1 MRWLKLHRV
10 EGRGTSRMD
19 GTATDRVSRI
29 TGALLGLAVG
39 DALGWPSL
47 YHRSYQLPF
56 WTRRIRRELDAEQE
70 SSNATR
76 PPVPFSLNQPV
87 APLAIGPSDDAE
99 WAAFTAT
106 LLIRTE
112 GRMESDELA
121 SAWMDLAASDQ
132 PVRGPIS
139 VQGALHNLRQGLLP
153 PESGHDNAHYMDDA
167 AAVRAIP
174 IGACCAG
181 DPEKAAL
188 LAERDASVTNALDGL
203 WAARAMAA
211 AIAVACGGGG
221 AQAAVDAAI
230 QQLPADSWIART
242 TEQAMALCDEP
253 NSLFGLIPLLSDK
266 IINRIYSYGSL
277 APETVA
283 LTLAL
288 VHRTRGNFVPSVL
301 AAAVLTRTADSLPAL
316 VGGLCGALMGEVA
329 VEPSWRERCR
339 TLAGICL
346 PHLAGTDL
354 VSLAV
359 QLAAV

>member
-1 MRWLKLHRV
+1 
-10 EGRGTSRMD
+10 MD
-19 GTATDRVSRI
+19 GTPNSRVSRI

-70 SSNATR
+70 STNATR

-87 APLAIGPSDDAE
+87 EPLALGPSDDAE

-106 LLIRTE
+106 LLVRTE
-112 GRMESDELA
+112 GRLEPDA
-121 SAWMDLAASDQ
+121 VAGAWQELAASEQ

-139 VQGALHNLRQGLLP
+139 VQGALHNLRRGVLP
-153 PESGHDNAHYMDDA
+153 PQSGHDNAHYMDDA
-167 AAVRAIP
+167 AAIRAIP

-188 LAERDASVTNALDGL
+188 LAERDACVTNALEGL

-211 AIAVACGGGG
+211 AVAVACGGGG
-221 AQAAVDAAI
+221 TDAAVDAALR
-230 QQLPADSWIART
+230 QLPADSWIART
-242 TEQAMALCDEP
+242 AQRALELCDEP
-253 NSLFGLIPLLSDK
+253 ASLFGLIPLLSDK

-277 APETVA
+277 APETIA
-283 LTLAL
+283 LAL
-288 VHRTRGNFVPSVL
+288 ALIHRTRGDFASSVL

-316 VGGLCGALMGEVA
+316 VGGLCGALAGEVA
-329 VEPSWRERCR
+329 IEPSWRERCR
-339 TLAGICL
+339 NLAGVCL
-346 PHLAGTDL
+346 PHLAGADL
-354 VSLAV
+354 VSLAG
-359 QLAAV
+359 QLAVVGP